1 MPILDDQAL
10 DISIVDEE
18 PQKPKKMSG
27 VEAIKAYIE
36 GFDEMIK
43 FMDFSFERAYSQKDK
58 EFMIAYR
65 EHIKEIQKEID
76 KLKNESNDQRYQE
89 LKK

>member
-1 MPILDDQAL
+1 MTESEEGIPIIDEKAL
-10 DISIVDEE
+10 DISIHDDE

-43 FMDFSFERAYSQKDK
+43 FMDFSFERAFS
-58 EFMIAYR
+58 
-65 EHIKEIQKEID
+65 
-76 KLKNESNDQRYQE
+76 
-89 LKK
+89 